1 PMQVFQGSVS
11 FKDVAVNFTEEE
23 WKELNPA
30 QRVLYRDVML
40 ENYRNLVSLVGF
52 PFSKPN
58 IISQLEQVV
67 NPQRQTEEEELPRS
81 SCCPSGDVWRLDEF
95 KEDICQMYLSST
107 YYFIISKLLSSASL
121 TLLVFSFH
129 FPTLYVY
136 KVANSQV
143 KIPLKILLNLAWCPL
158 HSGFMA
164 PAIYTETSQLKAYVL
179 FVLCIIRPKK
189 YLQDPQLTKSHF
201 TTIKS
206 ISERQREIEKESNQ
220 GIDMERDTKVDA
232 RTSSLKEA
240 WRYEN
245 YSEIKQRTQKRLWK
259 EATGTCEKRT
269 SIAYNILVCSQTLL
283 CNQLTLKR
291 RDLSCMMLRHQKESR
306 DEKVLQ
312 CNECGNIFSDYSVF
326 IEHCIVHT
334 GEKNSECNQCEK
346 TTFGHGIHYTEHPK
360 TNTGQKSYEDRK
372 VYNWNS
378 RLTRH
383 QKSIHSGK
391 EKPYECSECRKA
403 FSNYS
408 ALTAHQRIHTGE
420 KPYECKE
427 CGKAFSHNSSRIQHQ
442 RIHTGEKPYEC
453 NECGKAF
460 NHNSSLI
467 QHQRIHTGEKPYE
480 CNECGKAFTQIT
492 HFVQHQRVHTGEKPY
507 ECDTCGKAFSR
518 NSACIEHQFI
528 HTGQKPYE
536 CTECGKAFSHNSSLI
551 VHQLIHTGEKPYKC
565 KECGKVFSQSS
576 HLYQHRR
583 THTGEKPYTCN
594 DCGKA
599 FRDRSVLIRHHRVHT
614 GEKPYQCKKCGKAF
628 RQSSTLLKHMKLHTG
643 EKPYTCKYCGK
654 TFRQSS
660 SLTQHQ
666 RVHTGEKPFEC
677 QECGKAF
684 SRSAHVSQHQ
694 RIHTGE
700 KPCEC
705 SKCGKTFRYSSALV
719 RHQRLHTEE
728 S

>member
-1 PMQVFQGSVS
+1 MLTQEGMDFRDRLSTFQESCTALDTTVALPSKNSALSHKGCLEKENMSALCQTTKSQTPMQVFQGSVS

-40 ENYRNLVSLVGF
+40 ENYRNLVSLGF

-81 SCCPSGDVWRLDEF
+81 SCVYVETR
-95 KEDICQMYLSST
+95 K
-107 YYFIISKLLSSASL
+107 SK
-121 TLLVFSFH
+121 
-129 FPTLYVY
+129 
-136 KVANSQV
+136 
-143 KIPLKILLNLAWCPL
+143 
-158 HSGFMA
+158 
-164 PAIYTETSQLKAYVL
+164 
-179 FVLCIIRPKK
+179 PKK
-189 YLQDPQLTKSHF
+189 LF
-201 TTIKS
+201 A
-206 ISERQREIEKESNQ
+206 EKESNQ

-269 SIAYNILVCSQTLL
+269 SIAYSKPKCVEFGRHISLQPDFVMQPTNPKEERPFMHDAQG
-283 CNQLTLKR
+283 R
-291 RDLSCMMLRHQKESR
+291 SCKQNSKLARHQKESR

-391 EKPYECSECRKA
+391 EYNVQERALVPYRPYIQLNKTHNREKPYECSECRKA

-728 S
+728 SP